1 MTRTRTRTR
10 TLVGAFALAAAACGR
25 GTPDSTNT
33 AAAKGAQAKP
43 AVTGDPAVVSRS
55 SLDVVQHLQGELAP
69 FQAVDVYARV
79 AGYVREIGVDR
90 GSLVRGGDVIARLDA
105 PELAQQRTEA
115 QARLL
120 SSIQTAQR
128 LHAAARTEGAVSAH
142 ELEIADAS
150 VRADSARTDALRD
163 MESYLVVRAPF
174 DGVVT
179 ERRVHPGA
187 LVGPSQGGGGG
198 LVRVEDHSR
207 LRLTVAVPEQLA
219 GVAPAGHD
227 VPFTVSAWPGETFR
241 GHVSRVSGTVDTHTR
256 TMAVELDVTSG
267 GKLTPGM
274 YCDVAWPVSRRS
286 PSLFVPPGAIVQ
298 TTARSY
304 VIRVRGGRAELVTV
318 SRGVAGTDLAEVFGP
333 LAAGD
338 TVLKRGM
345 DDVAEGDAV
354 VLRPQAAQTK
364 AAAK

>member
-1 MTRTRTRTR
+1 MTRTRVRSR
-10 TLVGAFALAAAACGR
+10 TLVLTIVFAAAACSG
-25 GTPDSTNT
+25 GAPQSTS
-33 AAAKGAQAKP
+33 AGGAKVAQPKP
-43 AVTGDPAVVSRS
+43 AVTGDLAVVSRS
-55 SLDVVQHLQGELAP
+55 SLDAVQHLQGELAP

-90 GSLVRGGDVIARLDA
+90 GSPVHSGDVIARLDA

-115 QARLL
+115 QAGLV
-120 SSIQTAQR
+120 SSMQTAQR

-142 ELEIADAS
+142 ELEIADAA

-187 LVGPSQGGGGG
+187 LVGPQQGGGGG
-198 LVRVEDHSR
+198 LVRVEDHAR

-219 GVAPAGHD
+219 GSAPSGHD
-227 VPFTVSAWPGETFR
+227 IPFTVAAWPGETFH

-256 TMAVELDVTSG
+256 TMAVELDVASG
-267 GKLTPGM
+267 GKLAPGM
-274 YCDVAWPVSRRS
+274 YGDVAWPVSRRS
-286 PSLFVPPGAIVQ
+286 PSLFVPAGAIVQ
-298 TTARSY
+298 TTARTY
-304 VIRVRGGRAELVTV
+304 VIRVRGGKAQLVNVT
-318 SRGVAGTDLAEVFGP
+318 RGVAGTDLAEIFGA

-338 TVLKRGM
+338 SVLKRGV

-354 VLRPQAAQTK
+354 TLRPPAVPAK
-364 AAAK
+364 SAAK